1 MRHPWIEDLGGV
13 ARSTLSAL
21 LFFCVSSVAGGCTK
35 KPEVT
40 TVEVSQGSV
49 EETVSGVNSG
59 TIKAEQ
65 LAELAFG
72 AVGRVREVNVQ
83 LGERVPK
90 GMIIAQIENG
100 DLRSKLEVAQE
111 ELARAKTLQQ
121 SQAASRSNVIQAQ
134 GNYDAAVTA
143 YEKSLIRAPFEGI
156 VAEKNLE
163 VGQLSQITAV
173 IPLAPIRLIDTE
185 PRYVTVEIDEVD
197 LPKVRLGMQAR
208 VKVLAVRR
216 EPFKAVVRK
225 VVPFVS
231 SVREQ
236 DRTSQVE
243 LTVESEGILLPAG
256 ASADV
261 EIVTATKND
270 VVVVP
275 SRTVLG
281 RGAGRYVFTLH
292 GMMLS
297 KTAVVVGLTGYN
309 LTEITSGIH
318 VGEQVVMPSEKI
330 ELVDGLPVTVKH

>member
-1 MRHPWIEDLGGV
+1 MR
-13 ARSTLSAL
+13 AAL
-21 LFFCVSSVAGGCTK
+21 RALALFCLCHATCGCTK
-35 KPEVT
+35 KPEVAV
-40 TVEVSQGSV
+40 VEVARGSV
-49 EETVSGVNSG
+49 EQTVSGVNSG
-59 TIKAEQ
+59 TVKAEQ

-72 AVGRVREVNVQ
+72 AVGRVREVNVH

-90 GMIIAQIENG
+90 GIIIAQIENG
-100 DLRSKLEVAQE
+100 DLKSKLDVAEE
-111 ELARAKTLQQ
+111 ELARAKTLQR

-173 IPLAPIRLIDTE
+173 IPLAPIRLIDTQ

-197 LPKVRLGMQAR
+197 LPKVRLGMEAR

-225 VVPFVS
+225 VIPFVS

-236 DRTSQVE
+236 DRTSEVE
-243 LTVESEGILLPAG
+243 LNVESEGELLPAG

-270 VVVVP
+270 MIVVP
-275 SRTVLG
+275 SRTILG
-281 RGAGRYVFTLH
+281 RGAGRYVFTLR
-292 GMMLS
+292 GNKVS
-297 KTAVVVGLTGYN
+297 KTPVGVGLAGYN
-309 LTEITSGIH
+309 LTEIISGLD
-318 VGEQVVMPSEKI
+318 VGERLVVPSEKVD
-330 ELVDGLPVTVKH
+330 LVDGLAVTVNR